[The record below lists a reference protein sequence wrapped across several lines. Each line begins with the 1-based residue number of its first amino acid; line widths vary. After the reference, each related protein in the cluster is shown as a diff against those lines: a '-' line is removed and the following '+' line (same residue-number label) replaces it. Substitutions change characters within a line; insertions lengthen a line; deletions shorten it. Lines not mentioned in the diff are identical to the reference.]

1 MLIRPSKCL
10 IYTGFIACGNKGSSL
25 IWRKPAVLFVD
36 APKVGIYINDFTV
49 AQSLDLNLIDL
60 ERLDLF
66 EVLKLTLLQNPGSSK
81 WQDSGIRV

>member
-1 MLIRPSKCL
+1 MKKASFP
-10 IYTGFIACGNKGSSL
+10 
-25 IWRKPAVLFVD
+25 FVG

-81 WQDSGIRV
+81 